1 MKKKISGFEVALSA
15 VACAFATIFMT
26 VGVMS
31 DFMLATGYIV
41 GTFALMLPL
50 AKGFIL
56 GDVLAYIATVILT
69 LIFGGVSVPW
79 RLVPFILF
87 FGLHPLINYL
97 QHRYHWNKY
106 LMAVIKAVWF
116 DVMLYLVWRFIFGM
130 TTSFQWVDQYI
141 IPVILI
147 AGTVFFLV
155 YDVLI
160 DSCQLAVNAVVRR
173 IKKD

>member
-1 MKKKISGFEVALSA
+1 MKRKISGFEVALSA

-56 GDVLAYIATVILT
+56 GDVLAYVATVILT

-87 FGLHPLINYL
+87 FGLHPLINHL
-97 QHRYHWNKY
+97 QHRYRWNKY
-106 LMAVIKAVWF
+106 LMAVIKAAWF

-130 TTSFQWVDQYI
+130 TTSFEWVDQYI

-160 DSCQLAVNAVVRR
+160 DRCQLAVNAVVRR